1 MQRKEGEL
9 PKSFYEATI
18 ILIPQRYHTKRKQ
31 LIFDKG
37 KASIMEKRY
46 SFAQTIGYSHA
57 KNESRNKPMPFMKI
71 NSEQIM
77 NLNEKFKTIKCV
89 EEI

>member
-1 MQRKEGEL
+1 
-9 PKSFYEATI
+9 
-18 ILIPQRYHTKRKQ
+18 
-31 LIFDKG
+31 
-37 KASIMEKRY
+37 MEKRY

-77 NLNEKFKTIKCV
+77 NLNEKFKTIKFV
-89 EEI
+89 EEN